1 MYKNCPHHL
10 KGIIKD
16 YSFDCECRKP
26 KIGMIKKALDK
37 YDIIFKE
44 SLLIGDKDSDI
55 ECAKNADIKGIK
67 ISKGANKIEFDKFKK

>member
-37 YDIIFKE
+37 YDVKLE
-44 SLLIGDKDSDI
+44 SSLLIGDKDSDI
-55 ECAKNADIKGIK
+55 ECAENAGIKGL
-67 ISKGANKIEFDKFKK
+67 KFNAEKLDFYLK